1 MAASAYYAQSSTN
14 TQRRMTTS
22 ASKPHRPRAWLTIT
36 LGWAAVLAGLTAAVL
51 WIEPARLMAPWRHIS
66 PLALLVALGLMV
78 LSYALR
84 ALRIQRY
91 FHPELN
97 GRFWATLKLSTWH
110 ILLNNLL
117 PMRAGEISFPILMQR
132 YFALPARRTVP
143 VLFWFR
149 LLDLQAIVL
158 IGLLATLWG
167 TGLSGQWLW
176 PVIVLLP
183 APLLAYLARHR
194 IVGWLARRPAGKW
207 RDRLI
212 DSAGSL
218 PDSPRSF
225 LATLGWTWINWLVKL
240 LTLAWVLAALAPVS
254 LIQAVAGA
262 IGGDLTTVLPIH
274 APGGFGTFEAGVMLA
289 LQPFSVT
296 SQTALAAAIN
306 LHLFLLGSS
315 ILAALIVLVIRTPKP
330 APSR

>member
-1 MAASAYYAQSSTN
+1 
-14 TQRRMTTS
+14 MTIP
-22 ASKPHRPRAWLTIT
+22 ASKPRSTRAWLTIA
-36 LGWAAVLAGLTAAVL
+36 LAWGAVLAALTAVII
-51 WIEPARLMAPWRHIS
+51 WVGPAKLIAPWRHIS
-66 PLALLVALGLMV
+66 PLALLVALSLMV

-97 GRFWATLKLSTWH
+97 GQFWPTLKLSTWH

-117 PMRAGEISFPILMQR
+117 PMRAGEVSFPILMQR
-132 YFALPARRTVP
+132 YFALSPRRTVP

-158 IGLLATLWG
+158 IGLLAAFWG
-167 TGLSGQWLW
+167 TGLSAQWLW
-176 PVIVLLP
+176 PALILLP
-183 APLLAYLARHR
+183 APLIAYIARHHVAR
-194 IVGWLARRPAGKW
+194 WLAGRAAGKW
-207 RDRLI
+207 RDRLL
-212 DSAGSL
+212 DSLNSL
-218 PDSPRSF
+218 PNDARSF

-240 LTLAWVLAALAPVS
+240 LTLAWVLAALAPVTI
-254 LIQAVAGA
+254 IQAVAGA

-289 LQPFSVT
+289 LQPFDLSIP
-296 SQTALAAAIN
+296 TALAAAVN

-315 ILAALIVLVIRTPKP
+315 ILAALVVLAIRVPPPNRDTATTQP
-330 APSR
+330 